1 MLSYP
6 VDLFTYEI
14 IAQLFEES
22 YDEVDNQ

>member
-14 IAQLFEES
+14 IAQLFEEA
-22 YDEVDNQ
+22 YDRVDNQ